1 MIIHLLSEKLNGF
14 KSINK
19 SFSKI
24 NIESHD
30 YMLVSMVILA
40 ILSILI
46 GYLFSDIF
54 IGLGTPIWS
63 NSIYISPSHEN
74 WINYSFLPYYIKDL
88 PLFFAIISTT
98 FIWFFFNI
106 DEMHIYNW
114 LNEYINYIKSCFNPI
129 LFKRLS
135 DIGYMLFFLII
146 YTILYLY
153 TYIKSSIY

>member
-54 IGLGTPIWS
+54 IGLGTPI
-63 NSIYISPSHEN
+63 
-74 WINYSFLPYYIKDL
+74 
-88 PLFFAIISTT
+88 
-98 FIWFFFNI
+98 
-106 DEMHIYNW
+106 
-114 LNEYINYIKSCFNPI
+114 
-129 LFKRLS
+129 
-135 DIGYMLFFLII
+135 
-146 YTILYLY
+146 
-153 TYIKSSIY
+153 